1 MLKFSLKIDDD
12 GHSLTKEDGIPFDK
26 IGELLQSLYEAIDPK
41 SDIKCT
47 LGQIRGNCYALD
59 FYTEEEKYVANFV
72 VVHKNIEGIAFEDL
86 EPNQK
91 KYAKSLRKVLGDKF
105 YLSAYDSNEEKIASI
120 KDIGHNLSQD
130 TYYTTKTIY
139 GVISEL
145 GATSLNAIKKHINI
159 DGIGYKIKI
168 SKDQDIELKPH
179 YATDKLKI
187 RIKQKR
193 SLEKGRI
200 IDAELISFIKVN
212 DNSIIDNLKNEGYVD
227 FALFSYK
234 LCIYSLFIKILVMAN
249 N

>member
-1 MLKFSLKIDDD
+1 MESMLLENFIDTLNGIQGIKYIADEMCSKLNTAKYINLST
-12 GHSLTKEDGIPFDK
+12 GRLTTIDTAFPEISNEQAKDY
-26 IGELLQSLYEAIDPK
+26 LYA
-41 SDIKCT
+41 
-47 LGQIRGNCYALD
+47 LGQ
-59 FYTEEEKYVANFV
+59 
-72 VVHKNIEGIAFEDL
+72 
-86 EPNQK
+86 
-91 KYAKSLRKVLGDKF
+91 
-105 YLSAYDSNEEKIASI
+105 
-120 KDIGHNLSQD
+120 KDIADILFPD

-227 FALFSYK
+227 FALIK
-234 LCIYSLFIKILVMAN
+234 DTHTIDDLLNRIYG
-249 N
+249 